1 MSFRYIPPGRVQPM
15 GKLRSFVK
23 RAPEQSVS
31 NSTGRYFPGQ
41 ELDGIAF
48 SYASKDMSSY
58 RTPML
63 WDNEYPSGIHIL
75 KMRVTE
81 HH

>member
-41 ELDGIAF
+41 ELYGITF
-48 SYASKDMSSY
+48 SYASKDM
-58 RTPML
+58 
-63 WDNEYPSGIHIL
+63 
-75 KMRVTE
+75 
-81 HH
+81 